1 MKLVHRRRFL
11 HLAAGAIALLALS
24 RAALALDYPTRPV
37 RIVVGFPPG
46 GAQDILARL
55 VGQQLWER
63 LGQPFIIENKPGAA
77 TNLAIETVVN
87 AAPDGHSLVII
98 GPPAAINATL
108 YKDLRFN
115 FLRDIT
121 PIASFVRQ
129 PLVMVVNPS
138 FSAKSV
144 PEFID
149 YAKANPGK
157 LNMAGNG
164 LGGGP
169 HMAGELFKIVAGIDM
184 QTVQYRGDAP
194 ALTDLM
200 GGQVQVYF
208 SSFSGAVELIKAGK
222 LRALGVTTATPLDA
236 LPNVPSIAD
245 FVPGYEVSAVF
256 GLGAPKATPAEIID
270 KLNAAVNEIISDQKM
285 RARLADLGG
294 TVLTLSPA
302 KYRELIVEETG
313 KWAKVIQAANIKME

>member
-1 MKLVHRRRFL
+1 MNHAHRRRFL
-11 HLAAGAIALLALS
+11 HLAAGALALPS
-24 RAALALDYPTRPV
+24 LLRAASANDFPSPV

-46 GAQDILARL
+46 GGQDILARL
-55 VGQQLWER
+55 VGQGLSQR
-63 LGQPFIIENKPGAA
+63 FGQAFIVENKPGAG

-87 AAPDGHSLVII
+87 AAPNGTSLLLI
-98 GPPAAINATL
+98 GPPAVINPSI

-115 FLRDIT
+115 FLRDIA
-121 PIASFVRQ
+121 PVASFLRQ
-129 PLVMVVNPS
+129 PFIMVVNPS
-138 FSAKSV
+138 FPAKTV
-144 PEFID
+144 AEFIA

-200 GGQVQVYF
+200 GGQVDVYF
-208 SSFSGAVELIKAGK
+208 SSFTGAVELIKGAK
-222 LRALGVTTATPLDA
+222 VRALGVSTDA
-236 LPNVPSIAD
+236 RSDILPDVPPISDA
-245 FVPGYEVSAVF
+245 VPGYEVSAVF
-256 GLGAPKATPAEIID
+256 GLGAPKATPAD
-270 KLNAAVNEIISDQKM
+270 LVDRLNTAVNEIIGEEKM

-294 TVLTLSPA
+294 TVLTLTPA
-302 KYRELIVEETG
+302 KYRELLVEETA
-313 KWAKVIQAANIKME
+313 KWAKVVQTANIKLE